1 LWSNDVKRG
10 RARKRGR
17 RQLDRALDERI
28 GALLKQRRIQL
39 GWSQQGLGTKL
50 GLTFQQIQ
58 KYEKGNN
65 QLSVARLLQVCDTLD
80 VGIAYFLDAS
90 SVPLE
95 AARIDYETARTINKI
110 GNERVKAAMLKLA
123 RECS

>member
-1 LWSNDVKRG
+1 MKRA
-10 RARKRGR
+10 RTRKRGR

-58 KYEKGNN
+58 KYEKGDN
-65 QLSVARLLQVCDTLD
+65 QLSVARLLQVCDTLE
-80 VGIAYFLDAS
+80 VAISYFLDAS
-90 SVPLE
+90 AAPIQ
-95 AARIDYETARTINKI
+95 AARIDYETTRAINRI

-123 RECS
+123 RECAA

>member
-1 LWSNDVKRG
+1 VKRV

-39 GWSQQGLGTKL
+39 GLSQQGLGSKL

-58 KYEKGNN
+58 KYEKGDN
-65 QLSVARLLQVCDTLD
+65 QLSIARLLQICDALE
-80 VGIAYFLDAS
+80 VAISYFLDAGAA
-90 SVPLE
+90 PLQ

-110 GNERVKAAMLKLA
+110 SNERVKSAMLKLA
-123 RECS
+123 RECV

>member
-1 LWSNDVKRG
+1 MKRA
-10 RARKRGR
+10 RSRKRGR

-58 KYEKGNN
+58 KYEKGDN
-65 QLSVARLLQVCDTLD
+65 QLSIARLLQVCDTLE
-80 VGIAYFLDAS
+80 VGITYFLDANTAP
-90 SVPLE
+90 VQ
-95 AARIDYETARTINKI
+95 ATRIDYETARAISKI
-110 GNERVKAAMLKLA
+110 GNEKIKAAMLKLA
-123 RECS
+123 RECV

>member
-1 LWSNDVKRG
+1 MTVKKARS
-10 RARKRGR
+10 RKRGR

-58 KYEKGNN
+58 KYEKGDN
-65 QLSVARLLQVCDTLD
+65 QLSVARLLQVCDTLEVD
-80 VGIAYFLDAS
+80 ISYFLDSNAT
-90 SVPLE
+90 PME
-95 AARIDYETARTINKI
+95 AARIDYETARAISKI
-110 GNERVKAAMLKLA
+110 GNEKIKSAMLKLA

>member
-1 LWSNDVKRG
+1 MVKKARS
-10 RARKRGR
+10 RKRGR

-58 KYEKGNN
+58 KYEKGDN
-65 QLSVARLLQVCDTLD
+65 QLSVARLLQVCDTLEVD
-80 VGIAYFLDAS
+80 VTYFLDANS
-90 SVPLE
+90 TPME
-95 AARIDYETARTINKI
+95 ASRIDYETARAISKI
-110 GNERVKAAMLKLA
+110 GNEKIKAAMLKLA